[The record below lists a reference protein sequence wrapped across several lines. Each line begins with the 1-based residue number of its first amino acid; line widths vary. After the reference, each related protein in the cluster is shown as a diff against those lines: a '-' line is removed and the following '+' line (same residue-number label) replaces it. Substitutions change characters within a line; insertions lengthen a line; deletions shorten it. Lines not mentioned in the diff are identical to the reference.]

1 MSMEHRIREQIRAE
15 TMVQA
20 ITGAT
25 PAPRAEG
32 GEGSEIR
39 LHSVS
44 ELERLAQGGCWLGV
58 DKVDITPDGVHPLA
72 GFSLSGSRGR
82 PGRDRLWA
90 RALYVEDIDTG
101 QRLVVCIV
109 DLLSGTNALLEA
121 VERALDASGHEELV
135 GRVIVSGTH
144 THAAPGRFFGNRFY
158 DRLAAPFTLLRH
170 DARLTRELG
179 EKVARA
185 CIAAAR
191 QRARGDLCVLRA
203 PVWRAARN
211 RSLAAYRAN
220 ASDPERPEIPWRTPG
235 EGLSAEEA
243 AVDPRVTL
251 WCARRGDQLVGAFAW
266 FGCHG
271 TALGRKYSFY
281 HRDWLGFAVDAVE
294 AAFDGVVGA
303 VGSGASGDVTPLPGA
318 QPQPGAPVP
327 PAGIELAQ
335 HVGLRVGATITEMLR
350 ALPEPQGE
358 HLRVTLDSGVF
369 EVAADGSTP
378 RWQVGVPVLGGSEDG
393 GPAYR
398 KLQFVAEGFRGD
410 AGAQRPKAAALGFL
424 QALTLGPLDIAHH
437 HPWHR
442 VRLGDHVH
450 CTVPGEPTVMAALTL
465 EQRACA
471 ELGAASAC
479 VVGYTGDYCGYFTT
493 QPEYDLQ
500 HYEGASTLYGPRS
513 LEWYRDQLLGPSR
526 PRPRATGAGPLPG
539 PRATSSSGAIPMR
552 NIQRLL
558 SVAHELPPRGKVI
571 DLLFAVPREA
581 ARPDPD
587 AAEAAGRA
595 RPLPRVRLVP
605 LEGAMGEAVE
615 GVSRWFANP
624 DPEGAPEL
632 ETCVAVFDRARVEA
646 AGLAMLERARLVV
659 VHAGVER
666 RHEIVPH
673 ERAEAAGRLP
683 PSPPGYGPLGRVR
696 RGLLAL
702 GLLFTLLALLLLVL
716 PGGVLAALGWGAPA
730 NAAAPAADASFPEF
744 MLRNVGLTFLLLGI
758 NLLVAKNS
766 PDRRALSGYAYASS
780 LLWLALAA
788 FAQWAWH
795 TELVAAIFAAVALG
809 LGSFGFRIRP
819 VIGRAAT
826 ASHAHWEFWAPLFW
840 FGLVTLLVGGFL
852 LFFPAV
858 FARWF
863 GIRHADAE
871 AWLRLYGAGFWV
883 NTVSMWRAQYTRDVR
898 VISAQLWGSIAFDG
912 LSPVLLAIAI
922 ACQLMN
928 PWGLLLLPPFLAF
941 VAYMRHMQGLAYRH
955 AHREIEKPRTSREL
969 GRIIRDAVRDK
980 KLVRVLGSGHSAP
993 PAIFGD
999 TEPQP
1004 RGRRPSRERCV
1015 HVSLDQLDR
1024 VLDIDRQRRRIS
1036 VQAGLR
1042 IGVDPG
1048 HAPSSHHN
1056 LLAYLRGLGWA
1067 LGDLGGIVHQTVG
1080 GFLATGS
1087 SGGSVVH
1094 GLHDGIVELRFV
1106 DAQGNVRVAR
1116 RDAVGPERELF
1127 EALSVSVGLLGVVT
1141 EVTFECEAAYQ
1152 VEGREFTARVS
1163 PDGVALLPAE
1173 PATAA
1178 FSGATARRLD
1188 LRAAGAEGLAAY
1200 LREPGY
1206 KRILWWPQAAISA
1219 FVIWDGR
1226 RTQVEPQ
1233 KPKPYQAPQGVL
1245 QFIAGRVLELLG
1257 WSYGVGN
1264 PSIVG
1269 NWLRRK
1275 LLPPFAR
1282 QFMPEKPVP
1291 FHAPW
1296 DDNLPMDT
1304 HVDEAF
1310 LPVEFTELWFDLDRT
1325 HEVMSTLLDMYCADE
1340 NLAGTFTVELY
1351 AAKKCDAW
1359 LSPSHE
1365 RDSFRVDIFWFQRNA
1380 GDPVIDYYP
1389 RFYSRL
1395 GPFAFRAHWGKYLPQ
1410 PGSAQGADYLA
1421 RQFPHWGKFLTL
1433 RRELDPKG
1441 AFLSTYWR
1449 RHLGI
1454 D

>member
-1 MSMEHRIREQIRAE
+1 
-15 TMVQA
+15 MVQA
-20 ITGAT
+20 GTGAT
-25 PAPRAEG
+25 AALAGKG
-32 GEGSEIR
+32 GEGSEVR
-39 LHSVS
+39 VHSVS
-44 ELERLAQGGCWLGV
+44 ELELLAHGGCWLGV

-101 QRLVVCIV
+101 QRVVVCVV
-109 DLLSGTNALLEA
+109 DLLSGTNALLDA
-121 VERALDASGHEELV
+121 VERALEAGGHEELV

-144 THAAPGRFFGNRFY
+144 THTAPGRFFGNRFY
-158 DRLAAPFTLLRH
+158 DRLAAPFTLRRH

-185 CIAAAR
+185 CIGAAR
-191 QRARGDLCVLRA
+191 RRARGDLCVLRA
-203 PVWRAARN
+203 PVWRAGRN
-211 RSLAAYRAN
+211 RSLEAHRAN
-220 ASDPERPEIPWRTPG
+220 AGDPEAPQVPWRAPAD
-235 EGLSAEEA
+235 GLSEDEA

-251 WCARRGDQLVGAFAW
+251 WCARTGEQLVGAFAW

-271 TALGRKYSFY
+271 TALGRKYPYY
-281 HRDWLGFAVDAVE
+281 HRDWPGFAVDAVE
-294 AAFDGVVGA
+294 AAFEGVACA
-303 VGSGASGDVTPLPGA
+303 VGSGASGDVTPLPS
-318 QPQPGAPVP
+318 PQGKPAAAPL
-327 PAGIELAQ
+327 AGIELAQ
-335 HVGLRVGATITEMLR
+335 HVGLRVGATITAMLGSM
-350 ALPEPQGE
+350 PEPSDE

-369 EVAADGSTP
+369 EVLADGSTP

-410 AGAQRPKAAALGFL
+410 SGAQRPKASALGFL
-424 QALTLGPLDIAHH
+424 QALTLGPLDIADH
-437 HPWHR
+437 HPWYR
-442 VRLGDHVH
+442 VRLGEHLH

-479 VVGYTGDYCGYFTT
+479 VVGYSGDYCGYFTT
-493 QPEYDLQ
+493 QPEYDRQ

-526 PRPRATGAGPLPG
+526 PRPRAAGRAAEPG
-539 PRATSSSGAIPMR
+539 ATSPSGAIPRR
-552 NIQRLL
+552 NVQRLL
-558 SVAHELPPRGKVI
+558 GAAHELPLRGNAI
-571 DLLFAVPREA
+571 ELLFAVPRDEA
-581 ARPDPD
+581 ARAD
-587 AAEAAGRA
+587 AESVGRA

-605 LEGAMGEAVE
+605 LDGAAGRAVE
-615 GVSRWFANP
+615 GVSRTFANP
-624 DPEGAPEL
+624 DPAGAGEL
-632 ETCVAVFDRARVEA
+632 ETFVAVFDRARVAA
-646 AGLAMLERARLVV
+646 AGLETLERARLELD
-659 VHAGVER
+659 HAGVER
-666 RHEIVPH
+666 RHAIVPL
-673 ERAEAAGRLP
+673 ERAEADGRLP
-683 PSPPGYGPLGRVR
+683 ASAPGPGPLGRVR
-696 RGLLAL
+696 RGLLGL
-702 GLLFTLLALLLLVL
+702 GLLFALLALVLFVL
-716 PGGVLAALGWGAPA
+716 PGGVLAALGWAAPHHA
-730 NAAAPAADASFPEF
+730 LAPDGNAAFPEF
-744 MLRNVGLTFLLLGI
+744 MARNVGLTFLLLGI
-758 NLLVAKNS
+758 NLLIAKNS
-766 PDRRALSGYAYASS
+766 PDRRALSGYAYASC
-780 LLWLALAA
+780 LLWLALAV
-788 FAQWAWH
+788 FAHWAKH
-795 TELVAAIFAAVALG
+795 TQGVAAIFAAVALG
-809 LGSFGFRIRP
+809 LGGFGFRVRP

-840 FGLVTLLVGGFL
+840 FGLLTLLVGGFL
-852 LFFPAV
+852 LFFPAL

-863 GIRHADAE
+863 GIRHPDAE

-898 VISAQLWGSIAFDG
+898 VVSAQLWGSLAFDG
-912 LSPVLLAIAI
+912 LSPVLIAIAI

-928 PWGLLLLPPFLAF
+928 PWGLLLLPPFLLI
-941 VAYMRHMQGLAYRH
+941 VAYMRHMQGLAHRH
-955 AHREIEKPRTSREL
+955 AHRELEKPRTSREL
-969 GRIIRDAVRDK
+969 GRIIRDAVREK

-999 TEPQP
+999 AEPQP

-1015 HVSLDQLDR
+1015 HVSLDSLDR
-1024 VLDIDRQRRRIS
+1024 VLDVDRPRRRIS
-1036 VQAGLR
+1036 VQAGMR

-1048 HAPSSHHN
+1048 HAPSTHHN
-1056 LLAYLRGLGWA
+1056 LLAYLRALGWA
-1067 LGDLGGIVHQTVG
+1067 LGDLGGIVHQTIG

-1094 GLHDGIVELRFV
+1094 GLHEGIVELRFV
-1106 DAQGNVRVAR
+1106 DAAGEVRVAR
-1116 RDAVGPERELF
+1116 RDAQGPERELF
-1127 EALSVSVGLLGVVT
+1127 EALSVSMGLLGVVT
-1141 EVTFECEAAYQ
+1141 EVTFECEEAYQ

-1163 PDGVALLPAE
+1163 PEGVVELPAE
-1173 PATAA
+1173 RATAA
-1178 FSGATARRLD
+1178 FAGATARRLD
-1188 LRAAGAEGLAAY
+1188 LRDPGAEGIAAY

-1219 FVIWDGR
+1219 FVVWDGR
-1226 RTQVEPQ
+1226 RTQVKPQ
-1233 KPKPYQAPQGVL
+1233 KPAPYQAPQGVL

-1282 QFMPEKPVP
+1282 QFMPKKPVP

-1310 LPVEFTELWFDLDRT
+1310 LPVEFTELWFDLARS
-1325 HEVMSTLLDMYCADE
+1325 HEVMATLLDMYGADE

-1351 AAKKCDAW
+1351 AAKSTGAW
-1359 LSPSHE
+1359 LSPSHG
-1365 RDSFRVDIFWFQRNA
+1365 RDSFRVDIFWYQRNA

-1395 GPFAFRAHWGKYLPQ
+1395 APLAFRAHWGKYLPQ
-1410 PGSAQGADYLA
+1410 PGSRQGADYFA
-1421 RQFPHWGKFLTL
+1421 RQFPRWANFLEL
-1433 RRELDPKG
+1433 RRQLDPKG
-1441 AFLSTYWR
+1441 VFLSTYWR